1 LRANHPLHLLRDPA
15 ADAGACF
22 PVRFIERVRE
32 HFTLDNFARIIERP
46 PRKSSTTRSDHWGQR
61 LVRRDGVRSLPKTAG
76 PSSAKTMSPTS
87 ASALIR
93 VALVSD
99 SALFRSGLRS
109 ILDAYPAVSLVGE
122 ASALPVRDLVRAG
135 APHILLVDA
144 HVVGALTACAGLR
157 QNGGRPWVILAG
169 ADADDAWAVQA
180 LKCGA
185 RGILGKSATVETLI
199 KAVRV
204 VHQGQVWAS
213 HRVLTLM
220 VEELA
225 ARSAG
230 TVPLEAALRSRLSRR
245 EQDISQLI
253 AGGLSNQEVAHRL
266 DITEATVK
274 AHLTHIF
281 QKLMLRGRGQLAAL
295 YHRSIA
301 PLSVGNGA
309 KPGLDQSG

>member
-1 LRANHPLHLLRDPA
+1 
-15 ADAGACF
+15 
-22 PVRFIERVRE
+22 
-32 HFTLDNFARIIERP
+32 
-46 PRKSSTTRSDHWGQR
+46 
-61 LVRRDGVRSLPKTAG
+61 
-76 PSSAKTMSPTS
+76 MSPTS

-109 ILDAYPAVSLVGE
+109 ILNAYPAVSLVGE
-122 ASALPVRDLVRAG
+122 ASALPVRELVRAG

-157 QNGGRPWVILAG
+157 QNGGRPRVILAG

-225 ARSAG
+225 AHSAG
-230 TVPLEAALRSRLSRR
+230 AVPLDAALRSRLSRR

-253 AGGLSNQEVAHRL
+253 AGGLSNQEVARRL